1 MFGSLFIRV
10 KDAPG
15 LETFSKK
22 IFALM
27 NVEIKEIRYSD
38 NAPRG
43 RYIYGEVLGLRV
55 TLTEADA
62 MDFPDYHFLLSFRP
76 QIGWPTA
83 DRYCLD
89 GLADVLAKFL
99 ARNDMEIA
107 RSLEDGK
114 TGTARV
120 EYNGE
125 TS

>member
-1 MFGSLFIRV
+1 MFGSLYIRV
-10 KDAPG
+10 KDSPG

-27 NVEIKEIRYSD
+27 NVEIKETRYSD
-38 NAPRG
+38 NAPGG

-62 MDFPDYHFLLSFRP
+62 VDFPDYHFLLDFRP
-76 QIGWPTA
+76 LIGWPTA
-83 DRYCLD
+83 NLD
-89 GLADVLAKFL
+89 GLADILARFL

-107 RSLEDGK
+107 RALEDGK
-114 TGTARV
+114 AGAARV

-125 TS
+125 AP